1 MNADTNS
8 SKNGSKTKYSVQY
21 LDQQTA
27 NCVKRTALLEHLTVF
42 LSQVWQSPYQKV
54 SDTQQYSTVYIQIQN
69 LFTVVECE

>member
-42 LSQVWQSPYQKV
+42 FVTGLAVTLSKS
-54 SDTQQYSTVYIQIQN
+54 
-69 LFTVVECE
+69 F